1 MGYDTG
7 GYTGMWG
14 PEGKLA
20 LLHEKEI
27 VLNKDDTENLL
38 KTVSFIRELVSMIDS
53 QASMSSLFNMTA
65 TTGIMTGNA
74 GMEQQITIYADF
86 PDATD
91 HNEIEMA
98 FNTLLNTAS
107 QYANRK

>member
-1 MGYDTG
+1 MVKKAINESVPGDGSEYDYEKAKELLKKYNPDSFDTG
-7 GYTGMWG
+7 GYTGIWG

-53 QASMSSLFNMTA
+53 
-65 TTGIMTGNA
+65 
-74 GMEQQITIYADF
+74 
-86 PDATD
+86 
-91 HNEIEMA
+91 
-98 FNTLLNTAS
+98 
-107 QYANRK
+107 